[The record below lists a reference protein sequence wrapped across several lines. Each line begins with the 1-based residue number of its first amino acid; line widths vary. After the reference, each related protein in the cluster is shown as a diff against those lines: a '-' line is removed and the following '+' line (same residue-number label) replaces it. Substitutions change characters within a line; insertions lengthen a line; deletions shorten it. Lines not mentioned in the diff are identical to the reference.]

1 MNAVFSQFAM
11 TLIFI
16 LAVYFHIA
24 KKNIN
29 VAVMYG
35 VQSLVVVALLVAS
48 FLEQGAVSLLIVA
61 LVTSLVKVLLAPVF
75 FARLIKRHE
84 FKFTISSYLSTPL
97 TLLVVALIS
106 VLVNSRIFAPVTRI
120 VPANATYLSLALA
133 AMLISIFL
141 MINRKGA
148 LSQIV
153 GVLSL
158 ENSIVAFAIFAGL
171 EQSPALQLG
180 IIFDIF
186 IWLMISII
194 FVSMLY
200 KHFGSLDVTSMK
212 HLKD

>member
-61 LVTSLVKVLLAPVF
+61 LVTSLVKVLLAPMF